1 MALCRFGMGFRI
13 YFLLFSINKLNR
25 YIMSE
30 QTGTWWIWRVF
41 WILLIVT
48 AVEVILGIIKPAVL
62 IDNSFLGTTLLNLI
76 FIILT
81 IIKAAYI
88 VMEFMHLGQ
97 EVKGLKLSILLPAL
111 VLIPYLM
118 FILLTEG
125 HYIFATL

>member
-1 MALCRFGMGFRI
+1 MGFRI
-13 YFLLFSINKLNR
+13 YFLLFSINKQFKQI
-25 YIMSE
+25 IMSE

-48 AVEVILGIIKPAVL
+48 AVEVILGIIKPVVL

-97 EVKGLKLSILLPAL
+97 EVKGLKLDSFTSSSINSLPYVYSFNRGSL
-111 VLIPYLM
+111 Y
-118 FILLTEG
+118 FG
-125 HYIFATL
+125 TL

>member
-1 MALCRFGMGFRI
+1 
-13 YFLLFSINKLNR
+13 
-25 YIMSE
+25 MSE

-48 AVEVILGIIKPAVL
+48 AVEVILGIIKPAIL

-88 VMEFMHLGQ
+88 VMEFMHLGH
-97 EVKGLKLSILLPAL
+97 EAKGLKLTILLPC
-111 VLIPYLM
+111 VILIPYLL
-118 FILLTEG
+118 FILISESVMT
-125 HYIFATL
+125 I